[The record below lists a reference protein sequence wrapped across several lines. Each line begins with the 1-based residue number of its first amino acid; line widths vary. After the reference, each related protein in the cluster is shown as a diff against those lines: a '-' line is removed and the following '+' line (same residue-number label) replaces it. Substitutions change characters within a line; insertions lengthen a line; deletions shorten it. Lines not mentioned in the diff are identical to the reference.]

1 MATNKDEP
9 VTNDQLLKMV
19 RDLQA
24 TVDTQAKKLGEQ
36 ATRTAGQV
44 DFYHG
49 NLCGTHVK
57 AGERCARHPD
67 ETVIGVGAVFN
78 PYDNTVRMGPVSKS

>member
-1 MATNKDEP
+1 MSKNDET
-9 VTNDQLLKMV
+9 VTTDQLLKMV
-19 RDLQA
+19 KDLQA

-44 DFYHG
+44 DFYHC
-49 NLCGTHVK
+49 NLCGEHLK
-57 AGERCARHPD
+57 AGERCKRHPD
-67 ETVIGVGAVFN
+67 EVVMGVGAVFN